1 MNLFILSANNMH
13 SMPFIHYLINIC
25 GIEKTSIK
33 ILFFDIKSKQELNT
47 IDAQTLKGISIYYSS
62 KWNDPVVYENVK
74 NITISSLSSVN
85 NQAEFVFKVFNLGF
99 VSYEQLIIRITDDEV
114 DRWSSLVNKHG
125 RLIESKKSHVDH
137 YTLSILEHTSR
148 FICLFNPWGKELE
161 KILQKDLKIYDI
173 GIYSNPITND
183 QIYDF
188 ISSDLRNQI
197 IPQMRTSSSIRI
209 MLHTKPRPNHIVRNI
224 LFKSLLPFLINHNNL
239 LDNRTLEVFL
249 WWPSIRDIP
258 ALNVIIAMLLS
269 VSKFKRCRIKFNFIN
284 EMPTEVYL
292 SLLSSIHILIA
303 QDRGGLGA
311 INEASKNGSII
322 AFKKGSY
329 NEAVFSGYQK
339 VPFIEIS
346 NLENIFVESIKLLK
360 ENGFEALIEEQ
371 HQVATD
377 FFNKQIIKSKEILSE
392 IYL

>member
-1 MNLFILSANNMH
+1 MNLFILAATNMH
-13 SMPFIHYLINIC
+13 SIPFIHYLTNIC

-33 ILFFDIKSKQELNT
+33 ILFFDIKSEQELNT
-47 IDAQTLKGISIYYSS
+47 VDAQTLKDISIHYSS
-62 KWNDPVVYENVK
+62 EWYDPVVYENVK

-85 NQAEFVFKVFNLGF
+85 NQAEFVFKLFNLGF

-125 RLIESKKSHVDH
+125 RMIESKESHVDH
-137 YTLSILEHTSR
+137 YTLSILEQTSR

-161 KILQKDLKIYDI
+161 KILQKDLEIYDT

-183 QIYDF
+183 EIYDF
-188 ISSDLRNQI
+188 ISSNLRNQI
-197 IPQMRTSSSIRI
+197 RAQMETSSTIRI
-209 MLHTKPRPNHIVRNI
+209 MLHTKPKPNYIVRNI
-224 LFKSLLPFLINHNNL
+224 LSKSLLPFLINHNNL

-249 WWPSIRDIP
+249 WWPGIRDMP
-258 ALNVIIAMLLS
+258 ALNVIIATLLGI
-269 VSKFKRCRIKFNFIN
+269 SKFKKCKLKFNFIN

-292 SLLSSIHILIA
+292 SLISSIHVLIA

-322 AFKKGSY
+322 VLNKGSF

-339 VPFIEIS
+339 LPFIGLSHIEDTFI
-346 NLENIFVESIKLLK
+346 EPMKLLK
-360 ENGFEALIEEQ
+360 SNGFEALIKEQ
-371 HQVATD
+371 HQVTTD
-377 FFNKQIIKSKEILSE
+377 FFNKQIIKSKEILSD
-392 IYL
+392 IYK